1 MSSSGYNPVASQVG
15 AGEDTSA
22 IELADVEA
30 VAEGEKAA
38 SAPAAAPAKEDP
50 TSSLTAVGFGVA
62 LYAFCSSTLLVIN
75 KVSVHLIPDPSFV
88 LFCQFLASSVA
99 VRSIKVIYPDT
110 DIEFLKW
117 EKAKPFFAA
126 TLIFYICLFTNTAAL
141 KHVNV
146 ETVIVVRSCSPIA
159 VALLEKVTL
168 GKDLPNIYGCGALL
182 VLAGGAT
189 LYVLTD
195 DGFQVQGY
203 MWLAAYFV
211 SIVIEMVF
219 VKFIVETIPM
229 STWTR
234 VYYNNTL
241 SLPLAAFTCV
251 WQGSKFLEV
260 TWSAGSMAAIWL
272 SCIVGVAISYAG
284 FNLRK
289 LVSATTFTVVG
300 VVCKIITVF
309 INDVIWTQH
318 SNALGHVGLGI
329 CIFAGWLYEKAKK
342 W

>member
-1 MSSSGYNPVASQVG
+1 MSDAKYRPVAAHVG
-15 AGEDTSA
+15 AGQDPSA
-22 IELADVEA
+22 IELADCE
-30 VAEGEKAA
+30 
-38 SAPAAAPAKEDP
+38 AAAVKSVATVKSGGDVALKANE
-50 TSSLTAVGFGVA
+50 SLTAVGFGVV

-75 KVSVHLIPDPSFV
+75 KVSVHLVPDPSFV
-88 LFCQFLASSVA
+88 LFCQFLASSLA
-99 VRSIKVIYPDT
+99 VRAIKVIYPDT
-110 DIEFLKW
+110 DIELLKW

-159 VALLEKVTL
+159 VALLEKLTL
-168 GKDLPNIYGCGALL
+168 GKALPNIYGCGALL
-182 VLAGGAT
+182 MIAGGAT
-189 LYVLTD
+189 LYVMTD
-195 DGFQVQGY
+195 DGFQVRGY
-203 MWLAAYFV
+203 IWLAAYFV
-211 SIVIEMVF
+211 SIVTEMVF
-219 VKFIVETIPM
+219 VKFIVETVPM

-241 SLPLAAFTCV
+241 SLPLAALTCAV
-251 WQGSKFLEV
+251 NGNKFLES
-260 TWSAGSMAAIWL
+260 TWSAGALGAIWT

-300 VVCKIITVF
+300 VVCKIITVL

-318 SNALGHVGLGI
+318 SNALGHLALGI
-329 CIFAGWLYEKAKK
+329 CIFAGWLFEKAKK